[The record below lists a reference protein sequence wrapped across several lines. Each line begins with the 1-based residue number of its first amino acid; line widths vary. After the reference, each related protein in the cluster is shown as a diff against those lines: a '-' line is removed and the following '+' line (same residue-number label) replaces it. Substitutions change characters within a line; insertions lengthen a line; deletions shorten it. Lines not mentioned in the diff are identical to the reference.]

1 MPVCFLQFSNSVR
14 YNIYEVKDGK
24 FGILENGEWNGMI
37 GEVHRK
43 VRVFQPLC
51 EHTYYQE
58 TPSMIAMAVMLLL
71 LRWL

>member
-1 MPVCFLQFSNSVR
+1 MPVCFLRFSNSVR

-43 VRVFQPLC
+43 VRASARL
-51 EHTYYQE
+51 
-58 TPSMIAMAVMLLL
+58 
-71 LRWL
+71 